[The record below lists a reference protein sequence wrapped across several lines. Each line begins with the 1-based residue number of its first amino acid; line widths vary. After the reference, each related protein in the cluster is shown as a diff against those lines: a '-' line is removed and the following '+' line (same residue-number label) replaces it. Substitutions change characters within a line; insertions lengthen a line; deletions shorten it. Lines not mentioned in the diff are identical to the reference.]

1 MDSCAL
7 LPIVGAI
14 VVMTE
19 VALMLN
25 IHRVVKEPEQQNVLP
40 GGEVKPGLSR
50 VQILRFAIGS
60 SIVMLVV
67 IFAFVMNTQ
76 GCFA

>member
-1 MDSCAL
+1 MDTCTL
-7 LPIVGAI
+7 LPIVGVI
-14 VVMTE
+14 VVMAE
-19 VALMLN
+19 IFLMLN
-25 IHRVVKEPEQQNVLP
+25 IHRLVKEPSQQEVLP

-50 VQILRFAIGS
+50 VQILRLAMAA

-67 IFAFVMNTQ
+67 IFAFILNTQ